1 MFLCQRS
8 SNRRRYQ
15 FGETKGHPCF
25 DCHTHL
31 GQFLYIQYIKPLW
44 LKSNSRFTCK
54 WISKVIFC
62 LFVSIDEKSCLG
74 PTLWTFHLWH
84 HLSNIFLKNRAIC
97 CVFLSFLD
105 VCMTVRIEFG
115 GFSGSVRSPPRAVSS
130 LLTAKS
136 YQYSKSTF
144 IRLQVSRHWSIPQM
158 CFRKMGPLH
167 NPVFDRTIV
176 HLKN

>member
-84 HLSNIFLKNRAIC
+84 HLSNIFLKNRAVC
-97 CVFLSFLD
+97 YVFVSFFKCLHD
-105 VCMTVRIEFG
+105 CQNWIWW
-115 GFSGSVRSPPRAVSS
+115 FSGLSRSVRSPPGTVIS
-130 LLTAKS
+130 LLTAES

-144 IRLQVSRHWSIPQM
+144 I
-158 CFRKMGPLH
+158 
-167 NPVFDRTIV
+167 
-176 HLKN
+176 